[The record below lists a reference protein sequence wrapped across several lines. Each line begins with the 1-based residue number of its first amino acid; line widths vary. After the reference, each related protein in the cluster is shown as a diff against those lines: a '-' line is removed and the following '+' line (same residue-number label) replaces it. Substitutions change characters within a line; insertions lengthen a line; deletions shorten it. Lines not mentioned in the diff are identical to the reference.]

1 MKRERGIGLL
11 AWALVSLVPAAFLF
25 WPADPSSALEA
36 GLNLGSGLN
45 LGLGVNLAL
54 VALGMAFF
62 WRSCGGSLWA
72 TGTAALT
79 LVASPY
85 TVSSLATPV
94 LWPQPWALFAF
105 GALVAA
111 LRRQRA
117 GLAAGPFWWLLA
129 VFLVLQA
136 VWGFFGFLCAVLGV
150 VVVQGAWLAHRI
162 GRRREGW
169 RIAWAVARQTAWPSL
184 AVGLGVALVWR
195 RVPPAFMTDL
205 SLADLS
211 LVDPALSMP
220 TSLPGLAALGLF
232 AVGWWRRGYLPFQR
246 RRFGRSFLLL
256 GALGLG
262 LALLGHGR
270 FSWLLTVAVSWW
282 SAVGMEQ
289 LFSKYEKGPARWL
302 APLGF
307 LLLVFL
313 PVLESIAPLAGET
326 GRAWPS
332 PS

>member
-11 AWALVSLVPAAFLF
+11 AWALVSLVLAAFLF
-25 WPADPSSALEA
+25 WPTDPSSALEA
-36 GLNLGSGLN
+36 GLDLGLELN
-45 LGLGVNLAL
+45 IGLGVNLVL

-72 TGTAALT
+72 AGTAALT

-85 TVSSLATPV
+85 TVSSLTTPA
-94 LWPQPWALFAF
+94 LWPQPFALFAF

-129 VFLVLQA
+129 VFLLLQA
-136 VWGFFGFLCAVLGV
+136 VWGVFGFQCVVLGV
-150 VVVQGAWLAHRI
+150 AVVKGAWFAHRI

-169 RIAWAVARQTAWPSL
+169 HIAWAVARQAAWPSL
-184 AVGLGVALVWR
+184 AMGVGVALVWR
-195 RVPPAFMTDL
+195 RVPPAFT
-205 SLADLS
+205 ADPS
-211 LVDPALSMP
+211 LSMP

-270 FSWLLTVAVSWW
+270 FSWLLTVAISWW

-307 LLLVFL
+307 LLLVSL
-313 PVLESIAPLAGET
+313 PALESVAPFTGEM
-326 GRAWPS
+326 GWAWPS